1 MGEMSRKDYGAN
13 AIVDQTS
20 ETMRRVNSM
29 NAPFSIE
36 ATGHD
41 HLKKNLVSITD
52 EASLETLKTGM
63 RVLTGNRQGYIKSIA
78 TVSDGEEDP
87 TQIFSSMVVS
97 FPAASGTYTDKDNDG
112 DIDPELPVQDVTY
125 TKAFLLAGIGEAFFI
140 VNP

>member
-1 MGEMSRKDYGAN
+1 MGEMSRKDYGSN

-36 ATGHD
+36 ATGHE

-63 RVLTGNRQGYIKSIA
+63 RVFNGNRQGYIKTITTA
-78 TVSDGEEDP
+78 SDGEEPP

-97 FPAASGTYTDKDNDG
+97 FPAASGTYTDTDDDG
-112 DIDPELPVQDVTY
+112 DIDPELPVHDVTY
-125 TKAFLLAGIGEAFFI
+125 TKASLLAGIGETFFI